1 MAEEQRPP
9 EHPIGKAIRSEPS
22 SKGELDLSKLN
33 TSLVKSSL
41 WKANTLRRIENARAE
56 SKGDSGDD
64 VLLSLKR
71 SLLQVID
78 QHRSAFAPGAMPTD
92 CQPSVKDRSETVV
105 GQDGSSRGDLKL
117 RNEYAGMR
125 KALATQVKEV
135 IKARHRL
142 REQEAALQERGD
154 EIRRLR
160 QTVAELRAENSD
172 LSARH
177 KDEVEGQETRL
188 AELEQAYDQFQEQ
201 ADQLL
206 AELDEEN
213 ARLRAGDKHLSEDT

>member
-9 EHPIGKAIRSEPS
+9 EPPIGKAIRSEQS

-33 TSLVKSSL
+33 SSLVKSSL

-56 SKGDSGDD
+56 SKTGSGDD

-78 QHRSAFAPGAMPTD
+78 QHRNALVPGATSTD
-92 CQPSVKDRSETVV
+92 CQPSEKDRSEPVV
-105 GQDGSSRGDLKL
+105 ADEDSSRGDVKM

-142 REQEAALQERGD
+142 SEQEAALKERGD

-160 QTVAELRAENSD
+160 QTIAELQAENSD

-188 AELEQAYDQFQEQ
+188 AELEQAYDQFQKQ

-213 ARLRAGDKHLSEDT
+213 ARLRAGDKHLSEEA